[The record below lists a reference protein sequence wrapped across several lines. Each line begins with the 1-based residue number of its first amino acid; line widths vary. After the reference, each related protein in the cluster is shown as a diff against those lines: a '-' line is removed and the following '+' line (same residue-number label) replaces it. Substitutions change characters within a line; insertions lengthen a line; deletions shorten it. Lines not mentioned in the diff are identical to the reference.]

1 MSIIE
6 RALKKAQQQGKPVPA
21 AADGVQPSERQIEQQ
36 FEQTA
41 VPVASTEASEVSV
54 QPVVAKSDRRPAF
67 DAASLT
73 SRDMKRIVEIDFAKL
88 RELGRMPPDDSSHQN
103 EEEMRRIKWPLLAA
117 LGGRGGAEPARN
129 QVVLVTSAEPSEGK
143 SYTSLNL
150 ALSIVRDR
158 EMRVILV
165 DGDVALPGI
174 TATLGLDGAN
184 GLNDVLDDPSLDVN
198 DVIYRTT
205 VDGLFFV
212 PAGKWHDHSP
222 ELIAGS
228 RMPQIIQD
236 LGSRVGNG
244 VVILDSPPLL
254 ATNEAQVAT
263 RYVGHVLMVVRA
275 DRTEQQAVLDAL
287 ALIDKSTPVSAVL
300 NGVEASLLSKYYG
313 QYYYGYGAQ
322 GRYGRSGK
330 GKPE

>member
-6 RALKKAQQQGKPVPA
+6 RALRKAQEQGKQAPPPSSSPAAPEPA
-21 AADGVQPSERQIEQQ
+21 AAAAEPAPPEPRPDA
-36 FEQTA
+36 T
-41 VPVASTEASEVSV
+41 
-54 QPVVAKSDRRPAF
+54 RRPPT
-67 DAASLT
+67 DSGSLT
-73 SRDMKRIVEIDFAKL
+73 SRDLKRIVEIDAERL
-88 RELGRMPPDDSSHQN
+88 RTEGRMPPESASRQN

-117 LGGRGGAEPARN
+117 LAGRGGSEPARN
-129 QVVLVTSAEPSEGK
+129 NVVLVTSAEPSEGK

-174 TATLGLDGAN
+174 TPALGLDGAV
-184 GLNDVLDDPSLDVN
+184 GLNDVLDNPSMDVN
-198 DVIYRTT
+198 DVIYRTS
-205 VDGLFFV
+205 VEGLFFV
-212 PAGKWHDHSP
+212 PAGKWHEHSP

-228 RMPQIIQD
+228 RMPEIIRE
-236 LGSRVGNG
+236 LGERVGNG
-244 VVILDSPPLL
+244 IVILDSPPLL

-275 DRTEQQAVLDAL
+275 DQTEQRAVLDAL

-313 QYYYGYGAQ
+313 QYYYGYGGKGAY
-322 GRYGRSGK
+322 GRYSKGEGR
-330 GKPE
+330 

>member
-6 RALKKAQQQGKPVPA
+6 RALQKAQQRAKSAPPASDAATGHPEPGLPDTGSSASAQPAPGILSEPAAHGPAGHA
-21 AADGVQPSERQIEQQ
+21 AAD
-36 FEQTA
+36 
-41 VPVASTEASEVSV
+41 STY
-54 QPVVAKSDRRPAF
+54 
-67 DAASLT
+67 T
-73 SRDMKRIVEIDFAKL
+73 SRDLKRIVELDFERL
-88 RELGRMPPDDSSHQN
+88 REAGRLPPVHAVRQTD
-103 EEEMRRIKWPLLAA
+103 EEMRRIKWPLLSA
-117 LGGRGGAEPARN
+117 LAGRGGAAPARN
-129 QVVLVTSAEPSEGK
+129 NVVLVTSAEPSEGK

-165 DGDVALPGI
+165 DGDVALPGL
-174 TATLGLDGAN
+174 TPTLGLEGAP
-184 GLNDVLDDPSLDVN
+184 GLNDVLDDPARDIN

-212 PAGKWHDHSP
+212 PAGKWHEHSA

-228 RMPQIIQD
+228 RMPYLIEE
-236 LGSRVGNG
+236 LGRRVGNG

-254 ATNEAQVAT
+254 ATNEAQAAT

-275 DRTEQQAVLDAL
+275 DRTEQRVVTDAL
-287 ALIDKSTPVSAVL
+287 ALVDKSTPVSAVL

-313 QYYYGYGAQ
+313 QFYYGYGSKQ
-322 GRYGRSGK
+322 VGQYGVGPQGK
-330 GKPE
+330 GGPQ

>member
-6 RALKKAQQQGKPVPA
+6 RALKKAQQQGKPVGESTGATAARPA
-21 AADGVQPSERQIEQQ
+21 AGQDSVGSAPVLEADGM
-36 FEQTA
+36 A
-41 VPVASTEASEVSV
+41 LEVRPEPPRM
-54 QPVVAKSDRRPAF
+54 QPVNDN
-67 DAASLT
+67 
-73 SRDMKRIVEIDFAKL
+73 SRTARDLKRIVELDYAKL
-88 RELGRMPPDDSSHQN
+88 RDEGRMPPEYSAHQT
-103 EEEMRRIKWPLLAA
+103 EEEMRRIKWPLLSTLA
-117 LGGRGGAEPARN
+117 GRGSSPAARN

-143 SYTSLNL
+143 SYTALNL

-174 TATLGLDGAN
+174 TPTLGLEGAV
-184 GLNDVLDDPSLDVN
+184 GLIDVLDDPAKDIN
-198 DVIYRTT
+198 DVIYRTS

-212 PAGKWHDHSP
+212 PAGKWNAHSP

-228 RMPQIIQD
+228 RMPQVMQD
-236 LGSRVGNG
+236 LGDRVGNG
-244 VVILDSPPLL
+244 IVIFDSPPLL

-275 DRTEQQAVLDAL
+275 DRTEQRAVLDAL
-287 ALIDKSTPVSAVL
+287 ALVDKSTPVSTVL

-313 QYYYGYGAQ
+313 HYYYGYGSKGSAYK
-322 GRYGRSGK
+322 RYGTA
-330 GKPE
+330 KPE